1 MAKRTIS
8 SEFRNVDNAKTADHL
23 VQYLEYAD
31 FLHETRQMKVRS
43 YGVSWPEA
51 RGDITDR
58 DQYQHYRKAALP
70 VIEQYGGKVI
80 PRSENSITL
89 EGPDESRR
97 IVILQFPS
105 VERVTEFYSPST
117 GKPGNSG
124 KVL

>member
-1 MAKRTIS
+1 
-8 SEFRNVDNAKTADHL
+8 
-23 VQYLEYAD
+23 
-31 FLHETRQMKVRS
+31 MKVRS

-105 VERVTEFYSPST
+105 VERATEFY
-117 GKPGNSG
+117 NSSEYRKARKLREG
-124 KVL
+124 AAAGELIVIEGSN